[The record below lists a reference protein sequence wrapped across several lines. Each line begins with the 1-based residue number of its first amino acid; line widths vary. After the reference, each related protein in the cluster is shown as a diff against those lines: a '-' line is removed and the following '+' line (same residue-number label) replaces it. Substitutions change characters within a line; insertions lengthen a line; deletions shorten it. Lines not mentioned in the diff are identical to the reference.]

1 MVMFLVASSDPTKI
15 SSSNILQRQI
25 NKKNGIRLKGL
36 YIQHL
41 VKINIQ
47 GIALLCFIIMILFAI
62 AKFLILL
69 LLFRGYSIAHFLL

>member
-41 VKINIQ
+41 VKINIRLRYC
-47 GIALLCFIIMILFAI
+47 AAVFYMILFAI